1 MSLSTH
7 TSADWSW
14 ILVQT
19 EGFPIHYHHLHCSP
33 EGEVLMVPEL
43 VGKVFT
49 ILREDA
55 ACNLPLGPTPQQ
67 LQVASSLVP
76 VQIDLRR
83 YTAARLLPN
92 GQPQVPP
99 DRAGAYALQKSD
111 GSWYFVDK
119 ALTEVPKH
127 WKPRSLAAP
136 KDQSHQ
142 EAQTSNPTYLPKEP
156 ALISQ
161 PKEPVPRYGP
171 NDAVLRCQPKEPPA
185 MATKPNA
192 LQPGNPPMPDDAAA
206 EDQLQQIEK
215 PKAETQP
222 KQSTAS
228 TANYGNSGDHGNS
241 SNGACTEVSRTAA
254 GRSGNS
260 ENYPIT
266 NLPNYPI
273 PGDVHPNPPA
283 KHPPSDV
290 LDLLESTIA
299 QYLVCSP
306 AQRSV
311 LALWILHT
319 YTFQAAHFT
328 PYLNIYS
335 PLEESGKSTCMA
347 ILRSFCARPWWASG
361 VSPAI
366 FKKKVS
372 VGHPTVLL
380 DNWQTVFRG
389 SDKNQFTGFLLN
401 GCDQAR
407 DVASFDHLS
416 ETSTANLWQT
426 FCPKAFAGLES
437 LPLSLARHSIPIVL
451 QRRKPQETV
460 KSTFNLLVPKSTGK
474 LTSWMERWATDHE
487 ERVATTFDGYE
498 LEGPILPGLSPHQQ
512 NCARALLALA
522 EAIGGHWPQKARDAL
537 MEIFDDYNKGQISP
551 TQLLSDIR
559 GAFARRG
566 NQERIFTAELLE
578 DLHDLDDRTWHEYGK
593 SGKPMTAHS
602 LSAILRKHFGIYS
615 RSQRRG
621 QEKLRGYQLSDFLE
635 AWERYL
641 PSSSEDL
648 PASAAKNTP
657 TTQTK
662 SKPSTKSMPSTTVPN
677 PEPGAATQEPRQAK
691 TTPKPPKSRL
701 VSMSQPKTSAKKI
714 GPNPGSRLKHFV
726 AKTMRIFTAIWP

>member
-14 ILVQT
+14 TLVQT

-33 EGEVLMVPEL
+33 EGEVLMIPEL

-67 LQVASSLVP
+67 IQVARSLVP

-99 DRAGAYALQKSD
+99 DRAGTYALQKSD

-136 KDQSHQ
+136 KNQSHQ
-142 EAQTSNPTYLPKEP
+142 EAPTANPTYLPKGP

-161 PKEPVPRYGP
+161 PKEP
-171 NDAVLRCQPKEPPA
+171 PA
-185 MATKPNA
+185 TATKSSTPH
-192 LQPGNPPMPDDAAA
+192 PKNPQMSATAAA
-206 EDQLQQIEK
+206 EDQLQQTEK
-215 PKAETQP
+215 PKPETQP

-228 TANYGNSGDHGNS
+228 TKNYGNSSDLGNQGNS
-241 SNGACTEVSRTAA
+241 SNGARTEV
-254 GRSGNS
+254 GRSQASQNGNS

-273 PGDVHPNPPA
+273 PDDVHPKPPA

-347 ILRSFCARPWWASG
+347 ILRSFCASPWWASG

-366 FKKKVS
+366 FKRRIS

-451 QRRKPQETV
+451 QRRKPHETV
-460 KSTFNLLVPKSTGK
+460 KSTFNLLVPGSTAK
-474 LTSWMERWATDHE
+474 LTSWMERWAQDHE

-498 LEGPILPGLSPHQQ
+498 LEGPMLPGLSPHQQ

-537 MEIFDDYNKGQISP
+537 MEIFIDYNKGQVSP

-602 LSAILRKHFGIYS
+602 LSAVLRKNFGIYS

-641 PSSSEDL
+641 PPPSQDQPAPATKDNPKTQTESTSSAKSLSSTKSTASSSEESR
-648 PASAAKNTP
+648 P
-657 TTQTK
+657 
-662 SKPSTKSMPSTTVPN
+662 V
-677 PEPGAATQEPRQAK
+677 K
-691 TTPKPPKSRL
+691 TTSKPPKSRL
-701 VSMSQPKTSAKKI
+701 VSMSQSKAAIEKGPAKTT
-714 GPNPGSRLKHFV
+714 SRLRNF
-726 AKTMRIFTAIWP
+726 ALKTMRIFTAIWP

>member
-1 MSLSTH
+1 MSLS
-7 TSADWSW
+7 SNDWSW
-14 ILVQT
+14 TLVQT

-33 EGEVLMVPEL
+33 EGEVLMIPEL
-43 VGKVFT
+43 VGKVFS

-55 ACNLPLGPTPQQ
+55 ACNLPLEPTPQQ
-67 LQVASSLVP
+67 LQAARSLVP

-99 DRAGAYALQKSD
+99 DRVGTYALQKSD

-136 KDQSHQ
+136 KNQSDQ
-142 EAQTSNPTYLPKEP
+142 EAQTLKPTYLPKEP
-156 ALISQ
+156 TLISQ
-161 PKEPVPRYGP
+161 PKEPVQKYEPK
-171 NDAVLRCQPKEPPA
+171 DAVLKCQPNEQPA
-185 MATKPNA
+185 IAIKPSTPQPRNPQMPAT
-192 LQPGNPPMPDDAAA
+192 AAA
-206 EDQLQQIEK
+206 EDQLQQPAK
-215 PKAETQP
+215 PKPETQP

-228 TANYGNSGDHGNS
+228 TANHGNS
-241 SNGACTEVSRTAA
+241 SNGARTEVSRTQE
-254 GRSGNS
+254 SQNGNS
-260 ENYPIT
+260 KNNPIT

-273 PGDVHPNPPA
+273 PGAVHPKPPA
-283 KHPPSDV
+283 KHPPNDV
-290 LDLLESTIA
+290 LDFLESTIA
-299 QYLVCSP
+299 QYLICSP

-366 FKKKVS
+366 FKKRVS

-437 LPLSLARHSIPIVL
+437 LPPSLARHSIPIVL
-451 QRRKPQETV
+451 QRRKPLETV
-460 KSTFNLLVPKSTGK
+460 KSTFNLLVPGSTAK
-474 LTSWMERWATDHE
+474 LTSWMERWAQDHE

-498 LEGPILPGLSPHQQ
+498 REGPMLPGLSPHQQ

-537 MEIFDDYNKGQISP
+537 MEIFNDYNKRQASP

-559 GAFARRG
+559 GVFARHG
-566 NQERIFTAELLE
+566 NPQRIFTAELLD
-578 DLHDLDDRTWHEYGK
+578 DLHDRDDRTWHEYGK
-593 SGKPMTAHS
+593 SGKPLTPQA
-602 LSAILRKHFGIYS
+602 LSRILGPCFNIYS

-621 QEKLRGYQLSDFLE
+621 EEKLRGYQLSDFQE
-635 AWERYL
+635 AWEQYL
-641 PSSSEDL
+641 PPPDQDQHI
-648 PASAAKNTP
+648 PTKDKP
-657 TTQTK
+657 TTSTEPT
-662 SKPSTKSMPSTTVPN
+662 PSTKSMPSTKSTPSSSEESR
-677 PEPGAATQEPRQAK
+677 PAK
-691 TTPKPPKSRL
+691 TTSKPPKSRL
-701 VSMSQPKTSAKKI
+701 VSMSQSKAAIEKGPAKTT
-714 GPNPGSRLKHFV
+714 SRLRNF
-726 AKTMRIFTAIWP
+726 ALKTMRIFTAIWP

>member
-14 ILVQT
+14 TLVQT

-33 EGEVLMVPEL
+33 EGEVLMIPEL

-49 ILREDA
+49 ILRENA

-67 LQVASSLVP
+67 LQVARSLVP

-99 DRAGAYALQKSD
+99 DRADTYALQKSD

-136 KDQSHQ
+136 KNQSDQ
-142 EAQTSNPTYLPKEP
+142 EAQTSNPTYLPKGP
-156 ALISQ
+156 ASQ
-161 PKEPVPRYGP
+161 PKEPVPRYETK
-171 NDAVLRCQPKEPPA
+171 DAVLRCQPKEPPA
-185 MATKPNA
+185 IATSSSAP
-192 LQPGNPPMPDDAAA
+192 QPSNPQMPAT
-206 EDQLQQIEK
+206 EDTK
-215 PKAETQP
+215 KAGAETRQNDN
-222 KQSTAS
+222 
-228 TANYGNSGDHGNS
+228 ANGDRPDAHRGDNSAVSNFGNSGDHGNYGNS

-254 GRSGNS
+254 SRSGNS
-260 ENYPIT
+260 
-266 NLPNYPI
+266 
-273 PGDVHPNPPA
+273 

-347 ILRSFCARPWWASG
+347 ILRSFCADAWWASG

-366 FKKKVS
+366 FKKRVS

-437 LPLSLARHSIPIVL
+437 LPPSLARHSIPIVL
-451 QRRKPQETV
+451 QRRKPQEIV

-474 LTSWMERWATDHE
+474 LTSWMQRWATDHE

-537 MEIFDDYNKGQISP
+537 MEIFDDYNKSQSSP

-559 GAFARRG
+559 DAFARRG

-578 DLHDLDDRTWHEYGK
+578 ELHDLDDRTYYEWTKKGD
-593 SGKPMTAHS
+593 PMTAHA

-635 AWERYL
+635 AWEQYL
-641 PSSSEDL
+641 PPSSEDL

-662 SKPSTKSMPSTTVPN
+662 STPSTKSKPSATVPN
-677 PEPGAATQEPRQAK
+677 PARGAATPESRPAK
-691 TTPKPPKSRL
+691 TTSKPPKSRL
-701 VSMSQPKTSAKKI
+701 VSMSQSKASIENSQPKSL
-714 GPNPGSRLKHFV
+714 SRLRNFAV
-726 AKTMRIFTAIWP
+726 KTLRIFTAIWF

>member
-1 MSLSTH
+1 MSLS
-7 TSADWSW
+7 SADWSW
-14 ILVQT
+14 TLVQT

-33 EGEVLMVPEL
+33 EGEVLMIPEL

-55 ACNLPLGPTPQQ
+55 ACNLPLEPTPQQ
-67 LQVASSLVP
+67 LQAARSLVP

-99 DRAGAYALQKSD
+99 DRADTYALQKCD

-136 KDQSHQ
+136 KNQSDQ
-142 EAQTSNPTYLPKEP
+142 EAQTSKPTYLPKEP

-161 PKEPVPRYGP
+161 PKEPP
-171 NDAVLRCQPKEPPA
+171 AIATKSSTLQPK
-185 MATKPNA
+185 
-192 LQPGNPPMPDDAAA
+192 NPPMQDDATA
-206 EDQLQQIEK
+206 EDQLQQSAK
-215 PKAETQP
+215 PKAETQS
-222 KQSTAS
+222 KQS
-228 TANYGNSGDHGNS
+228 TANYGDS
-241 SNGACTEVSRTAA
+241 SNGARTEVSRTAA
-254 GRSGNS
+254 SRSGNS
-260 ENYPIT
+260 KNYPIT
-266 NLPNYPI
+266 NLPNSPI
-273 PGDVHPNPPA
+273 PDDVHPKPPA

-299 QYLVCSP
+299 RYLVCSP

-347 ILRSFCARPWWASG
+347 ILRSFCARAWWASG

-366 FKKKVS
+366 FKKRIS

-437 LPLSLARHSIPIVL
+437 LPPSLARHSIPIVL
-451 QRRKPQETV
+451 QRRKPLEIV
-460 KSTFNLLVPKSTGK
+460 KSTFNLLVPGSTGK
-474 LTSWMERWATDHE
+474 LTSWMQRWAQDHE

-498 LEGPILPGLSPHQQ
+498 LEGPMLPGLSPHQQ

-522 EAIGGHWPQKARDAL
+522 ETIGGHWPQKARDAL
-537 MEIFDDYNKGQISP
+537 MEIFDDYNKSQSSP

-578 DLHDLDDRTWHEYGK
+578 DLHDLDDRTWREYGK
-593 SGKPMTAHS
+593 SGKPLAPQA
-602 LSAILRKHFGIYS
+602 LSRILGPCFNIYS

-621 QEKLRGYQLSDFLE
+621 EEKLRGYQQSDFQE
-635 AWERYL
+635 AWEQYL
-641 PSSSEDL
+641 PASSEDL

-662 SKPSTKSMPSTTVPN
+662 STPSTKSKPSATVPN
-677 PEPGAATQEPRQAK
+677 PEPGAATPESRPAK
-691 TTPKPPKSRL
+691 TTSKPPKSRL
-701 VSMSQPKTSAKKI
+701 VSMSQSKAAIENSQPKSL
-714 GPNPGSRLKHFV
+714 SRLRNFAV
-726 AKTMRIFTAIWP
+726 KTLRIFTAIWS

>member
-1 MSLSTH
+1 MSLS
-7 TSADWSW
+7 SADWSW
-14 ILVQT
+14 TLVQT

-33 EGEVLMVPEL
+33 EGEVLMIPEL

-55 ACNLPLGPTPQQ
+55 ACNLPLEPTPQQ
-67 LQVASSLVP
+67 LQAARSLVP

-142 EAQTSNPTYLPKEP
+142 EAQTSNPTYLSKEP
-156 ALISQ
+156 ALISE
-161 PKEPVPRYGP
+161 PKEPVPRYEP
-171 NDAVLRCQPKEPPA
+171 KDAVQRCQPKEPPA
-185 MATKPNA
+185 IATNPST
-192 LQPGNPPMPDDAAA
+192 LQPSNPQMSANEAA
-206 EDQLQQIEK
+206 EDQPRQTEK
-215 PKAETQP
+215 PKPETQP
-222 KQSTAS
+222 KQS
-228 TANYGNSGDHGNS
+228 TANYGNSGDLG
-241 SNGACTEVSRTAA
+241 NGACTEVSRTAA
-254 GRSGNS
+254 SRSGNS

-273 PGDVHPNPPA
+273 PGDVHPKPPA

-366 FKKKVS
+366 FKKRVS

-437 LPLSLARHSIPIVL
+437 LPPSLARHSIPIVL

-460 KSTFNLLVPKSTGK
+460 KSTFNLLVPGSTAK
-474 LTSWMERWATDHE
+474 LTSWMERWAEDHE
-487 ERVATTFDGYE
+487 ERVAATFDGYE
-498 LEGPILPGLSPHQQ
+498 LEGPMLPGLSPHQQ

-522 EAIGGHWPQKARDAL
+522 EIIGGHWPQKARDAL
-537 MEIFDDYNKGQISP
+537 MEIFDDYNKSQVSP
-551 TQLLSDIR
+551 TQLLYDIR
-559 GAFARRG
+559 GVFARRG
-566 NQERIFTAELLE
+566 NQERLFTAELLE
-578 DLHDLDDRTWHEYGK
+578 DLHDLDDRTYYEWTKKGD
-593 SGKPMTAHS
+593 PMTAHA

-641 PSSSEDL
+641 PPPGQDQ
-648 PASAAKNTP
+648 PAPATKDNP
-657 TTQTK
+657 TTHTE
-662 SKPSTKSMPSTTVPN
+662 STSSTKSMPSTKSTPSSSEESR
-677 PEPGAATQEPRQAK
+677 PAK
-691 TTPKPPKSRL
+691 TTSKPPKSRL
-701 VSMSQPKTSAKKI
+701 VSMSQSSA
-714 GPNPGSRLKHFV
+714 S
-726 AKTMRIFTAIWP
+726 TMRIFTAIWP